1 VGELD
6 PQNFQQTQNLIRITE
21 LNINRET
28 RNFLYTLLCAGIFT
42 KLNKMQHNHLPNTSH
57 CFFENGETEY
67 RYFSEESIDNNWSM
81 DFFIKY
87 VGLSEYIRIHEGTQ
101 VIFKHP
107 EYDQALQVDAGGLGD
122 FFSHKFE
129 VSIYDGVL

>member
-1 VGELD
+1 ME
-6 PQNFQQTQNLIRITE
+6 
-21 LNINRET
+21 
-28 RNFLYTLLCAGIFT
+28 
-42 KLNKMQHNHLPNTSH
+42 HNHLPNTPN

-67 RYFSEESIDNNWSM
+67 RYFSEESMDNYWSM
-81 DFFIKY
+81 DWFIKY
-87 VGLSEYIRIHEGTQ
+87 VGLSEFIRIHEGTQ

-107 EYDQALQVDAGGLGD
+107 EYEQSLQVDAGGLGD